1 MKLFT
6 NAFKDI
12 NYKAPEREFY
22 YWLLLGV
29 FIIPLGFWLD
39 EQVFSYII
47 NWQTPL
53 LNTVIVFL
61 TEYFIYALLALF
73 GAATL
78 FRVWHSP
85 NNQSQL
91 VPGCFAVLAAG
102 IMAYVLK
109 SYFAI
114 PRPYLEL
121 ALDPLVPGISYS
133 FPSGHTA
140 VAFALLIPLW
150 RIHKWLG
157 LSWLVFAITIGF
169 ARVYEFVH
177 YPSDIAAGVIL
188 GGVVGAFFSHSESIK
203 LFKVLWQELEF
214 RRQSFHFACGFL
226 CVFLHWA
233 GALRLRFIGAILVI
247 GLILSL
253 ASQYKKFPFLSKI
266 LSLFDRPRDHNFPG
280 RGAFYFC
287 LGVFLTFALFQKEHI
302 NIAYAAILIL
312 AVGDSLNHLFASQV
326 YRYGLPWNRRKNV
339 VGIIVGIT
347 MGTVASQFFVPFF
360 PALIAS
366 TIAITAETVPW
377 RIGKFYLDDNI
388 LVPLLAGG
396 ILWILV

>member
-6 NAFKDI
+6 DALKVI
-12 NYKAPEREFY
+12 NYRAPEREVY
-22 YWLLLGV
+22 YWLILGL
-29 FIIPLGFWLD
+29 FLIPFGFWLD
-39 EQVFSYII
+39 SYVFGYIVQ
-47 NWQTPL
+47 WQTPL

-61 TEYFIYALLALF
+61 TEYFIYALLGLF
-73 GAATL
+73 GSVTL
-78 FRVWHSP
+78 YRVWH
-85 NNQSQL
+85 NENHQSQL
-91 VPGCFAVLAAG
+91 VPGCFAVLTAG
-102 IMAYVLK
+102 IIAYVLK
-109 SYFAI
+109 SYFGT
-114 PRPYLEL
+114 PRPYIDL
-121 ALDPLVPGISYS
+121 ALEPLVPGHSYS

-150 RIHKWLG
+150 RINKWLG
-157 LSWLVFAITIGF
+157 ISWFIFAVTVGF

-188 GGVVGAFFSHSESIK
+188 GGVVGAVFSHSESRK

-214 RRQSFHFACGFL
+214 RRQSFHFALGFL

-233 GALRLRFIGAILVI
+233 GALRLRAIAFVLVM
-247 GLILSL
+247 GLIVSFV
-253 ASQYKKFPFLSKI
+253 AQYKKFPILGQT
-266 LSLFDRPRDHNFPG
+266 LSLFDRPRDQNFPG

-287 LGVFLTFALFQKEHI
+287 EGVFLTFLIFQKDNI

-326 YRYGLPWNRRKNV
+326 YKYGLPWNRRKNV
-339 VGIIVGIT
+339 VGVVTGII
-347 MGTVASQFFVPFF
+347 MGTIAAQFFVPFF

-377 RIGKFYLDDNI
+377 RIGKLYLDDNL
-388 LVPLLAGG
+388 LVPLLSGAL
-396 ILWILV
+396 IWLMV

>member
-1 MKLFT
+1 MNLITDALKH
-6 NAFKDI
+6 I
-12 NYKAPEREFY
+12 NYRAPEREFY

-29 FIIPLGFWLD
+29 AFIPLGFWLD
-39 EQVFSYII
+39 DQVFSHIVQ
-47 NWQTPL
+47 WQTPF

-61 TEYFIYALLALF
+61 TEYFIYALLGLF
-73 GAATL
+73 GVVTL
-78 FRVWHSP
+78 FRVWHNE

-91 VPGCFAVLAAG
+91 VPGCFAVLATG
-102 IMAYVLK
+102 IITYVLK
-109 SYFAI
+109 SYFAS
-114 PRPYLEL
+114 PRPYVEL
-121 ALDPLVPGISYS
+121 ALTPLVPGHSYS

-150 RIHKWLG
+150 RINKWLG
-157 LSWLVFAITIGF
+157 VSWFAFAVLVGF

-177 YPSDIAAGVIL
+177 FPSDIAAGAIL
-188 GGVVGAFFSHSESIK
+188 GGVIGAIFSHSESIK
-203 LFKVLWQELEF
+203 LFKTLWKELEF

-233 GALRLRFIGAILVI
+233 GALRLRFIGFILVA

-253 ASQYKKFPFLSKI
+253 ASQYKRFPLLSKI
-266 LSLFDRPRDHNFPG
+266 LSSFDRPRDQDFPG

-287 LGVFLTFALFQKEHI
+287 LGVFLTFMLFQKEQI

-326 YRYGLPWNRRKNV
+326 YKYNLPWNRRKNI
-339 VGIIVGIT
+339 VGIIIGIT
-347 MGTVASQFFVPFF
+347 MGTLASQFFVPFF

-366 TIAITAETVPW
+366 TIAIVAETVPW
-377 RIGKFYLDDNI
+377 RIGKIYLDDNI

-396 ILWILV
+396 ILWLLV